1 MPGPTNNPSQQKK
14 RRTKPRNIWQH
25 VSPEE
30 AAGKSDGL
38 SSHHIAADIYVEH
51 LVLNGIQK
59 SDISLLYQNNKIED
73 HLFTTNTP
81 SQDDAAILL
90 GVHGLHIGCS
100 EDLSTKWAMQWSR
113 DSGSKRKEVT
123 RRALYQW

>member
-1 MPGPTNNPSQQKK
+1 MDDLESYQC
-14 RRTKPRNIWQH
+14 R
-25 VSPEE
+25 
-30 AAGKSDGL
+30 
-38 SSHHIAADIYVEH
+38 IAADIYVEH
-51 LVLNGIQK
+51 LVLNGIQM

-90 GVHGLHIGCS
+90 GVHHLHIGRS